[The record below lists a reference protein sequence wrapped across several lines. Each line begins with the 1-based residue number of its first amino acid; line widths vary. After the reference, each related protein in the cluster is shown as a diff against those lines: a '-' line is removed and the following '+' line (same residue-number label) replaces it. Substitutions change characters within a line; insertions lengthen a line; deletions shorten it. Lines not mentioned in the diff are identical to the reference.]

1 MAAPTINFAGFV
13 YDDTGTA
20 VNGATIHIYDKNTT
34 TTAREASSVTS
45 NSSGYW
51 SYSHATPGEFDVEIV
66 RGTSKRRFK
75 FDDKIHLAEIDVEKL
90 SIRGNEGAL
99 AGLYLYADEGDDAS
113 DQWLI
118 DAGTDGVLAFGNDIA
133 SQGTF
138 ADHMTITPN
147 ATVTSSTVAV
157 LGNLS
162 VATALVPDAADGAA
176 LGTTALEWSDLYL
189 ADSSVIYFGAD
200 QDTTITHTDG
210 SGITLNSTNKLMF
223 NDASQFVQGSSATVL
238 SIGATDEIDLTATAV
253 DLNGTL
259 NVSGNAQFS
268 GTVTVG
274 VDDTGLDVKFF
285 GASAGAYLEWDES
298 ADTLRIMGASADATT
313 STGKL
318 LLATS
323 LTDINANDV
332 LGKIDFQ
339 APHEAGGTDAI
350 TVAASIQAIAQGTF
364 SASVNATDLIFYT
377 GHSEAATEKFRITS
391 QGELGVGGANYG
403 TDGQVLTSGGAGAA
417 PAWESNPT
425 AAVTALNSA
434 TENELVTV
442 ASTTTELDAEASLLF
457 DGALKVGASAG
468 SGVDA
473 FLYTAG
479 TAAHVGIQWDA
490 DLATEGTLVGG
501 ADDHG
506 VDLKFFGETSGNYMQ
521 WDMSTDDLILAG
533 SSRLHL
539 YDAGGG
545 EYLLSDGTDLTIASG
560 AKINLTAT
568 SDVHV
573 PANVGVVFGTGE
585 KIEGDDTD
593 LTITSGAKINLTATS
608 DVHIPTNVGVVFGT
622 GEKIEGDDTD
632 LTLTSGGDIVLNA
645 TANVGI
651 GNTNPGYPL
660 TINDGD
666 GGWTFVITQ
675 STSGSSPGG
684 IKLDWS
690 ASAPNNTSTEAIN
703 FQDSSAVRFIVYG
716 NGNVV
721 NAGNSYGSTSDVAL
735 KQDISDARDYTN
747 DFKNVRFRK
756 FRMKTD
762 VAADSNAPYRLGV
775 IAQEVDDVFPSLVD
789 DGSMDGTTAKT
800 FKYSV
805 LNVIAMKVLQSLIA
819 RVEALES

>member
-1 MAAPTINFAGFV
+1 MAPPTINFAGVVF
-13 YDDTGTA
+13 DDSGSA
-20 VNGATIHIYDKNTT
+20 VSGATVHIYEKNTS
-34 TTAREASSVTS
+34 TTAQESSSITT

-51 SYSHATPGEFDVEIV
+51 SYSHATPGEFDVEV
-66 RGTSKRRFK
+66 VKGTSKRRFM
-75 FDDKIHLAEIDVEKL
+75 FDDKLHLAEIDVEKL
-90 SIRGNEGAL
+90 SIRGNEGAI
-99 AGLYLYADEGDDAS
+99 AGLYMYADDGDDVS

-118 DAGTDGVLAFGNDIA
+118 DVGTDGVLAFGNDA
-133 SQGTF
+133 NSQGTF
-138 ADHMTITPN
+138 VDHVTFTPN
-147 ATVTSSTVAV
+147 STVTSSTVAF
-157 LGNLS
+157 LGNVS
-162 VATALVPDAADGAA
+162 VATALVPDASDGAA
-176 LGTTALEWSDLYL
+176 LGTTALEWSALYL
-189 ADSSVIYFGAD
+189 ADGAVIGFGDDQEVTLTHVHDTGILLSSTDRLQFGDAGTFIHQSAD
-200 QDTTITHTDG
+200 GVLTIESDTTVDING
-210 SGITLNSTNKLMF
+210 AVALNGAVT
-223 NDASQFVQGSSATVL
+223 
-238 SIGATDEIDLTATAV
+238 GATNVTLSGELDAAPLDL
-253 DLNGTL
+253 
-259 NVSGNAQFS
+259 SGNADIA
-268 GTVTVG
+268 GTLIIS
-274 VDDTGLDVKFF
+274 VDGTGKDVKFF
-285 GASAGAYLEWDES
+285 GGNAGAYMEWDAS
-298 ADTLRIMGASADATT
+298 IDTLRIIGPSADATT

-318 LLATS
+318 LLATA

-339 APHEAGGTDAI
+339 APLEAGGTDAI

-417 PAWESNPT
+417 PAWESNPS
-425 AAVTALNSA
+425 AAITALNSA
-434 TENELVTV
+434 TANEIVTV
-442 ASTTTELDAEASLLF
+442 GSTTTELDAEANLLF

-473 FLYTAG
+473 YLYTAG

-660 TINDGD
+660 TVDNGD
-666 GGWTFVITQ
+666 G
-675 STSGSSPGG
+675 
-684 IKLDWS
+684 
-690 ASAPNNTSTEAIN
+690 
-703 FQDSSAVRFIVYG
+703 
-716 NGNVV
+716 
-721 NAGNSYGSTSDVAL
+721 
-735 KQDISDARDYTN
+735 AR
-747 DFKNVRFRK
+747 
-756 FRMKTD
+756 
-762 VAADSNAPYRLGV
+762 P
-775 IAQEVDDVFPSLVD
+775 
-789 DGSMDGTTAKT
+789 
-800 FKYSV
+800 
-805 LNVIAMKVLQSLIA
+805 
-819 RVEALES
+819 